1 MTQYK
6 RKRTKKSKTKKRRSQ
21 KIVGGGDEINL
32 TPASKQKLEKKVEI
46 INRDNRDKTYWFVMH
61 KGVESLDKVQV
72 NKKYLNEYKLK
83 PELQRERGGLR
94 QYILTLSGWK
104 GRRRG
109 RGWEVWAEKTWEDI
123 KEGDI
128 IVNDKKG
135 WYKPWQGDPS
145 SNSSSSQREEG
156 NYDNDDGAAAADGGG
171 D

>member
-21 KIVGGGDEINL
+21 HEGGGDSEYVL

-46 INRDNRDKTYWFVMH
+46 INRDNRKKTYWFVMD
-61 KGVESLDKVQV
+61 KKEDILEKVQV
-72 NKKYLNEYKLK
+72 YNKRWNGYELK
-83 PELQRERGGLR
+83 PVLHKFPGAVRIR
-94 QYILTLSGWK
+94 ILTSDGWK